1 MKTNYLLLSLFSIL
15 PFLAYQGCRSDEK
28 QTKPARIAPSSTGQS
43 FEKPTPV
50 KKPRVKVSRK
60 LLLLGIDGAD
70 WTLMDPLLDQGALPN
85 FKKLLGNGIRAPL
98 KTIKPTASPLI
109 WTTIATGVGP
119 KKHGISDFTF
129 KVPGTED
136 SLLPTSNMRRV
147 KAVWNILSDQ
157 KTSVGV
163 VGWWATYPAEK
174 VVGFIVSDQAST
186 LRNENYRAALN
197 LKKKSVPHLARAET
211 FPPELDQEIEELIKA
226 SPDVGL
232 QHLERF
238 MKLPKKKLE
247 ALKAEKKVNI
257 EDIFSVFSFALL
269 IDQAFIVA
277 SLHGIEKYR
286 PDFAAVY
293 LAGLDHAAE
302 HNFWKFIEPEK
313 FDKVT
318 ISKEDI
324 DRYNE
329 VINKYYI
336 YMDEVL
342 GRLLAL
348 YPENESTI
356 IVVSD
361 HGHEANK
368 NYDPKSDDHYNRVCS
383 GDHNDAPDGI
393 VILSGKDIVA
403 GARLNR
409 ASVADIAPTVLAL
422 MGAPVGED
430 MPGRVLTEAIR
441 PEFLAAHPLTTVRT
455 HSAGRKYSDTPV
467 PSAMSKALTDKLK
480 GLGYIE

>member
-1 MKTNYLLLSLFSIL
+1 MKTIFFILLLFSTVTVL
-15 PFLAYQGCRSDEK
+15 GYQGCKSDEK
-28 QTKPARIAPSSTGQS
+28 KTKPATEASGSAGQS
-43 FEKPTPV
+43 DPKPVPV
-50 KKPRVKVSRK
+50 RKPREKVSRK

-70 WTLMDPLLDQGALPN
+70 WRLMDPLLDRGALPN
-85 FKKLLGNGIRAPL
+85 FKRLVASGTRAPL

-119 KKHGISDFTF
+119 RKHGITDFAF
-129 KVPGTED
+129 KVPGKED

-147 KAVWNILSDQ
+147 KAIWNILSDQ

-163 VGWWATYPAEK
+163 IGWWATYPAEE
-174 VVGFIVSDQAST
+174 VVGFVVSDQAST
-186 LRNENYRAALN
+186 LRNDNYRAALN
-197 LKKKSVPHLARAET
+197 LNKKTVPHLAQAET
-211 FPPELDQEIEELIKA
+211 FPPELDQEIEKLIKA

-238 MKLPKKKLE
+238 MKLPKEKLE

-318 ISKEDI
+318 ITEDDI
-324 DRYNE
+324 ARYSE

-342 GRLLAL
+342 GRFLAL

-368 NYDPKSDDHYNRVCS
+368 NYDPSSDDHYNRVCS
-383 GDHNDAPDGI
+383 GDHNNAPDGI
-393 VILSGKDIVA
+393 VLLSGKDIRA
-403 GARLNR
+403 GAQLKG
-409 ASVADIAPTVLAL
+409 ASVGDIAPTVLAL

-441 PEFLAAHPLTTVRT
+441 PEFLEAHPVTTVKT

-467 PSAMSKALTDKLK
+467 PSAMGKALTDKLK
-480 GLGYIE
+480 GLGYIK